1 LVNLI
6 KFFGISSKSNKMI
19 NSTKNEKTIG
29 ITGASGA
36 LGKEL
41 TKLFRQ
47 KGYKVIGFTHS
58 KTNYEI
64 NFESPN
70 EWIRWECG
78 KESSLKKQ
86 LENIDILIL
95 NHGIYDLSRENSNYE
110 NSIEINALSK
120 FKFLNLFEDIA
131 LSNDSQIKKEIWIN
145 TSEAEILPA
154 LNPSYEI
161 SKSLIGQLVSFKKNL
176 LDKNTKKKL
185 IIKKII
191 LGPFK
196 SELNPLGIMSPKF
209 VSKKIYDLA
218 NSKNYLVIISPNP
231 LSYILFPLKEFFN
244 FFVLPNYL
252 QVQILVSRNLD
263 LSIFQYHHLKQ
274 LLYAP
279 IEQIVFHLLLLRS
292 IYHLMFCKI

>member
-1 LVNLI
+1 MNN
-6 KFFGISSKSNKMI
+6 G
-19 NSTKNEKTIG
+19 KTIG

-47 KGYKVIGFTHS
+47 KGFKVIGFTHS
-58 KTNYEI
+58 KTNSEI
-64 NFESPN
+64 NLESPN
-70 EWIRWECG
+70 EWIQWECG
-78 KESSLKKQ
+78 KESTLKKH
-86 LENIDILIL
+86 LKKVDILIL

-120 FKFLNLFEDIA
+120 FKFLNLFEEIA
-131 LSNDSQIKKEIWIN
+131 LTNNSFIKKEIWIN

-176 LDKNTKKKL
+176 LNKNIQEKL

-196 SELNPLGIMSPKF
+196 SKLNPIGVMNPKF
-209 VSKKIYDLA
+209 VSRKIYDLA
-218 NSKNYLVIISPNP
+218 NSKRYLIIISPNP
-231 LSYILFPLKEFFN
+231 LTYILFPLKEFYN
-244 FFVLPNYL
+244 FLYC
-252 QVQILVSRNLD
+252 QI
-263 LSIFQYHHLKQ
+263 
-274 LLYAP
+274 
-279 IEQIVFHLLLLRS
+279 
-292 IYHLMFCKI
+292 IYKYKS

>member
-1 LVNLI
+1 
-6 KFFGISSKSNKMI
+6 MI
-19 NSTKNEKTIG
+19 NSINNYKTVG

-47 KGYKVIGFTHS
+47 RGYKVIGFTHS
-58 KTNYEI
+58 KTDSEI
-64 NFESPN
+64 NLESPN
-70 EWIRWECG
+70 EWIKWECG
-78 KESSLKKQ
+78 KESKIKKHLKKV
-86 LENIDILIL
+86 DILIL
-95 NHGIYDLSRENSNYE
+95 NHGIYNLSRENSNYE

-131 LSNDSQIKKEIWIN
+131 LNSKSIIKKEIWIN

-161 SKSLIGQLVSFKKNL
+161 SKSLIGKLISFKKNL
-176 LDKNTKKKL
+176 LNKDAKKKL

-196 SELNPLGIMSPKF
+196 SELNPIGIMSPRF

-218 NSKNYLVIISPNP
+218 NSKSFLIIISPNP
-231 LSYILFPLKEFFN
+231 LTYLLFPLKEFFN
-244 FFVLPNYL
+244 FLYC
-252 QVQILVSRNLD
+252 QI
-263 LSIFQYHHLKQ
+263 
-274 LLYAP
+274 
-279 IEQIVFHLLLLRS
+279 
-292 IYHLMFCKI
+292 IYKYKS

>member
-1 LVNLI
+1 
-6 KFFGISSKSNKMI
+6 MI
-19 NSTKNEKTIG
+19 NSTKNKKIVG

-47 KGYKVIGFTHS
+47 KGYEVIGFTHS
-58 KTNYEI
+58 KTNNEI

-70 EWIRWECG
+70 KWIKWECG
-78 KESSLKKQ
+78 KESELKKY
-86 LENIDILIL
+86 LKKIDILIL

-120 FKFLNLFEDIA
+120 FKLLNLFENIS
-131 LSNDSQIKKEIWIN
+131 LSNDSLIKKEIWIN

-176 LDKNTKKKL
+176 MNKNIEKKL

-196 SELNPLGIMSPKF
+196 SELNPIGIMSPRF
-209 VSKKIYDLA
+209 VSNKIYDLA
-218 NSKNYLVIISPNP
+218 SSKNYLIIISPNP

-244 FFVLPNYL
+244 FLYC
-252 QVQILVSRNLD
+252 QI
-263 LSIFQYHHLKQ
+263 
-274 LLYAP
+274 
-279 IEQIVFHLLLLRS
+279 
-292 IYHLMFCKI
+292 IYKYKD

>member
-1 LVNLI
+1 
-6 KFFGISSKSNKMI
+6 MI
-19 NSTKNEKTIG
+19 NSIKDKKTVG
-29 ITGASGA
+29 ITGASGT

-58 KTNYEI
+58 KTDSQI
-64 NFESPN
+64 NLESPN
-70 EWIRWECG
+70 EWVRWECG
-78 KESSLKKQ
+78 KESTLKKH
-86 LENIDILIL
+86 LKKIDILIL
-95 NHGIYDLSRENSNYE
+95 NHGIYNLSRENSNYE

-120 FKFLNLFEDIA
+120 FKFLTLFEDIA
-131 LSNDSQIKKEIWIN
+131 LTNNSSIKKEIWIN

-176 LDKNTKKKL
+176 VNEDTKKKL

-196 SELNPLGIMSPKF
+196 SELNPIGIMNPKF

-218 NSKNYLVIISPNP
+218 ISKSYLIIISPNP
-231 LSYILFPLKEFFN
+231 LTYIIFPLREFFN
-244 FFVLPNYL
+244 F
-252 QVQILVSRNLD
+252 
-263 LSIFQYHHLKQ
+263 
-274 LLYAP
+274 LYCR
-279 IEQIVFHLLLLRS
+279 IIYRYRS
-292 IYHLMFCKI
+292 S